1 MIYFNRKNPIPN
13 LSDTIDRSMGSCRVG
28 LDPVNL
34 PSACPDEE
42 LPVPAM
48 VTVAGDGREWMAV
61 VVELPVSTALTL
73 DR

>member
-1 MIYFNRKNPIPN
+1 MLDP
-13 LSDTIDRSMGSCRVG
+13 LDRCRLVI
-28 LDPVNL
+28 PVNL
-34 PSACPDEE
+34 PSPGPDEE

-48 VTVAGDGREWMAV
+48 VTVAGDGSEWMAA

>member
-34 PSACPDEE
+34 PSPAVDELE
-42 LPVPAM
+42 PEAIVVLGR
-48 VTVAGDGREWMAV
+48 TVMAESGQGGGDGDV
-61 VVELPVSTALTL
+61 
-73 DR
+73 

>member
-1 MIYFNRKNPIPN
+1 
-13 LSDTIDRSMGSCRVG
+13 MGSFRVG

-48 VTVAGDGREWMAV
+48 VTEAGDGREWMAA

>member
-1 MIYFNRKNPIPN
+1 M
-13 LSDTIDRSMGSCRVG
+13 
-28 LDPVNL
+28 NL

-42 LPVPAM
+42 LPVPTT
-48 VTVAGDGREWMAV
+48 VTVAGDGREWMAA